1 MKRHPIQLRNVF
13 VDELHAVVHDRIS
26 FAEKE
31 YPRNFDYTVFSTD
44 FDEESSTI
52 AVKVEF
58 SIQPSEDAETAD
70 RPFSMKVVVTAAF
83 SVDTE
88 LFPVDLLEHWS
99 FNNAPVVLIPF
110 IRENAYALSSRIGFE
125 PVLVPMI
132 EVPTVKIVAKD

>member
-1 MKRHPIQLRNVF
+1 MKHHPIQLRNIY

-26 FAEKE
+26 FIDQD
-31 YPRNFDYTVFSTD
+31 YPKTFDYTVFSTD
-44 FDEESSTI
+44 FNEENSTI
-52 AVKVEF
+52 SVKVEF
-58 SIQPSEDAETAD
+58 SIQPPDDSEILD

-83 SVDTE
+83 SVNTE
-88 LFPVDLLEHWS
+88 IFPVDLLEDWS

-132 EVPTVKIVAKD
+132 EVPTVKIVAKE

>member
-1 MKRHPIQLRNVF
+1 MKQHPIQLLNVF
-13 VDELHAVVHDRIS
+13 VDELRAVVLDRNS

-31 YPRNFDYTVFSTD
+31 YPKTFNYKVFSTN
-44 FDEESSTI
+44 FDEENSTI
-52 AVKVEF
+52 AIKVEF
-58 SIQPSEDAETAD
+58 SIQPPEDAEVAD
-70 RPFSMKVVVTAAF
+70 RPFSMKIVVTAAF

-88 LFPVDLLEHWS
+88 LFPADLLEHWS

-125 PVLVPMI
+125 PVLIPMI